1 MPCEKNT
8 QVAGTLI
15 PPEYRTLHSYQLA
28 KEENEKNQGNNFL
41 RRAIINNFFT
51 SALRRCKQFFKLPC

>member
-15 PPEYRTLHSYQLA
+15 PPESRTLHSNQLA

-41 RRAIINNFFT
+41 EK
-51 SALRRCKQFFKLPC
+51 SPY